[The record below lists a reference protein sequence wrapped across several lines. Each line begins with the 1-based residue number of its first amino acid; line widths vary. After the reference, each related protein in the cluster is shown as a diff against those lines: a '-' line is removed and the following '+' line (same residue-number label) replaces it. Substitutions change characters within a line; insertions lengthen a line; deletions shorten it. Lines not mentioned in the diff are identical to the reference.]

1 MIYPGGLSLQ
11 VIPTRHL
18 HGVKS
23 DVYITSQINN
33 YFEQLFRIL
42 CLKVWPLVCPE
53 LVVSLGQSKE
63 VKAGKTLSIS
73 CLISRGSG

>member
-1 MIYPGGLSLQ
+1 MIYPGGLILQ

-33 YFEQLFRIL
+33 YFEQLFRVL
-42 CLKVWPLVCPE
+42 CLKIWPSVCLE
-53 LVVSLGQSKE
+53 LVVSLV
-63 VKAGKTLSIS
+63 VKAGKRFKTLSIS